1 MKEQKEVD
9 GKIGIFLVDDQ
20 IFFIEGLKRVLQEQ
34 PDFELLGEAS
44 NGQEAVRKIATT
56 LPDVVLMDIT
66 LPGMDGI
73 EATRL
78 VRKQNP
84 GVQIIMLTVADDP
97 KEVIPAIKA
106 GALGYLLKDETP
118 DQLFKAIRAVASG
131 EALLSSRIATILLHE
146 FQNHYPKEETS
157 YGLKA
162 KVYDQLTE
170 REIEVLNWV
179 ADGRANKE
187 IAQKLAISERT
198 VKNHISNIF
207 QKLHVNDRTQ
217 AVVVALQ
224 EQLIG
229 SRKPSQNPP
238 LKGNVKRV

>member
-1 MKEQKEVD
+1 M
-9 GKIGIFLVDDQ
+9 
-20 IFFIEGLKRVLQEQ
+20 EGLKRVLQQQ

-44 NGQEAVRKIATT
+44 NGSEAVRKIAEI

-66 LPGMDGI
+66 LPGMDGL

-84 GVQIIMLTVADDP
+84 GVQVIMLTIADDP

-106 GALGYLLKDETP
+106 GALGYLLKDESP
-118 DQLFKAIRAVASG
+118 DQLFKAIRAVAHG

-146 FQNHYPKEETS
+146 FQNHYHKDEVPH
-157 YGLKA
+157 GLNA
-162 KVYDQLTE
+162 KVYDHLTE
-170 REIEVLNWV
+170 REVEVLSWV
-179 ADGRANKE
+179 ADGLANKE

-217 AVVVALQ
+217 AVVIALQ
-224 EQLIG
+224 QHLIG
-229 SRKPSQNPP
+229 GRKPSQSIPFR
-238 LKGNVKRV
+238 KK